1 MKSGTEGRK
10 GNPLVSEQRAPH
22 PVRAR
27 FPPAGYL
34 AGRQG
39 NLCCG
44 HLTGE
49 EAGSF
54 PVAAGIAQGGVC
66 VGRKSPPMRVEEK
79 ERSKWPPPWACT
91 AVCSPGSEKP
101 QWAMRANVEKGGEKC
116 YNQLIDQARRGWHGV
131 ASGRAGRERGKCDA
145 GIKTGSICAKSGRTG
160 HRYRDAADHGAR
172 WAVLQG
178 YRWLRGVEA
187 V

>member
-1 MKSGTEGRK
+1 MKSGMEGHK
-10 GNPLVSEQRAPH
+10 GTPLVSEQRAPH

-39 NLCCG
+39 NPCCG

-66 VGRKSPPMRVEEK
+66 VGRKSPHAR
-79 ERSKWPPPWACT
+79 
-91 AVCSPGSEKP
+91 
-101 QWAMRANVEKGGEKC
+101 GGERTLQMAAAMGLHRCMFSWIGKAAMG
-116 YNQLIDQARRGWHGV
+116 D
-131 ASGRAGRERGKCDA
+131 EGKC
-145 GIKTGSICAKSGRTG
+145 
-160 HRYRDAADHGAR
+160 
-172 WAVLQG
+172 
-178 YRWLRGVEA
+178 
-187 V
+187 